1 MDELRPRLVR
11 RLVQGHMAV
20 RAILVPG
27 SPDSQADASGS
38 PYPAPA
44 IGAWAPD
51 LTQELSGANQPA
63 RRDSGDKK
71 GEAAARLQI
80 QSPEEKTLLWEL
92 IKL

>member
-1 MDELRPRLVR
+1 
-11 RLVQGHMAV
+11 MAV
-20 RAILVPG
+20 RATLVPE

-44 IGAWAPD
+44 
-51 LTQELSGANQPA
+51 LTQEELSGANQPA

-71 GEAAARLQI
+71 GEAAARVQI
-80 QSPEEKTLLWEL
+80 QSPEEKALLWEL